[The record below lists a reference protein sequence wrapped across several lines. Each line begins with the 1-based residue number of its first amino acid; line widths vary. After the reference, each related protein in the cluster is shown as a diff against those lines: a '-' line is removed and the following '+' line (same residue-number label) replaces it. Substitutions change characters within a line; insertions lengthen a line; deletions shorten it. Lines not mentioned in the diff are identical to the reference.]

1 MKNYFKRV
9 FKVFKTDKTL
19 LITVLLLW
27 IKSYLIMRLF
37 FDLPLDNMLQEFIL
51 LLSPLSSV
59 LVLTLITVSI
69 FRKNKKRGLFIM
81 YVTSTILLFANVV
94 YYRFFEDFITV
105 PILFQFKN
113 FGDLGGSAKG
123 LMEPYDILMF
133 IDVVV
138 YYYFLKKDRQPTLQK
153 HNRKLI
159 ATFAALLLL
168 VNVGLAEKERPQLLT
183 RTFDREMLVKFLG
196 VYNYHVY
203 DLAVHSKASAQRTF
217 AESSDLTEVENYIQ
231 RDIKQPSEL
240 FGVAEGKNVI
250 MVSMESLQNF
260 VINYELNGEEV
271 TPFLNDLIGDS
282 FYFNNFY
289 HQTGQGKTSDSE
301 FLVDNSL
308 YPLSRGAVFTTNAS
322 NEYNA
327 MPEILQDN
335 GYTTA
340 SFHGNNKSFWNRD
353 IMYQS
358 LGYDYFFSE
367 RYYDIKE
374 EESINYGLKDKPF
387 FRQSI
392 PMMQELEQPFHSK
405 FITLTNHYPY
415 LLDEE
420 DEMIAPHTT
429 GNKTVDR
436 YFQTVRYFDDAL
448 RDFFEQLKAN
458 GLYENSIFVLYG
470 DHYGISQNHNRAMSE
485 VIGKEITPFE
495 HIQLQKVPL
504 LIHIPGM
511 EGKTME
517 TVSGQIDLKPTI
529 LHLLG
534 IEQENDIQFGADL
547 FATNRDDFVV
557 LRDGSFITDEYVY
570 TKETCYDKTTG
581 QPTEDSLCE
590 PAKEKAQLDLN
601 LSDKVVQS
609 DLLRFLDSE
618 KNTTEEEASG
628 K

>member
-1 MKNYFKRV
+1 M